1 MTDINTKEMDGIE
14 IYFDARTPEQWA
26 EITKVVPKGY
36 ICVEFTTD
44 EKCRLKVGDGT
55 KQYSELP
62 YAGGDVGP
70 AEIEKIAER
79 VVSDAFGEQ
88 GILFRYKGRVNSPDD
103 LPADGNE
110 TGDVWLVG
118 EEDAKEFAE
127 YYWTGT
133 FFDYMGRKEEV
144 DFSEYYKK
152 SDVDTLLLSKAEKEV
167 VDELS
172 NRLTELEE
180 TCVRST
186 DKLILTCKMN

>member
-14 IYFDARTPEQWA
+14 IYFDARTTEQWA

>member
-1 MTDINTKEMDGIE
+1 MADTNTKEMDGVE
-14 IYFDARTPEQWA
+14 INFDARTTEQWA
-26 EITKVVPKGY
+26 EITKIVPKGY
-36 ICVEFTTD
+36 ICVEFTSD

-62 YAGGDVGP
+62 YAGGDVDP
-70 AEIEKIAER
+70 AEIEKIAQR

-88 GILFRYKGRVNSPDD
+88 GIMFHYKGRVNSPDD
-103 LPADGNE
+103 LPADGNK

-118 EEDAKEFAE
+118 DESTKEFAE

-167 VDELS
+167 VDGLS

-186 DKLILTCKMN
+186 DRLILTCKMN